1 MKKVLSFNVL
11 TAFLLTFLIAGTGFA
26 QFPGF
31 GLTTTLSGQVTAG
44 DDSAAVVGHTFLLSM
59 MDSTGF
65 ETYGHNLIT
74 TDENG
79 MLVNMSGEFMGEGSS
94 VVTVIKNHTYTITS
108 LDTFATQPFTAQII
122 VGEDP
127 VEFNIHLENRTDLN
141 PVNGTVTFNGAGVET
156 SVYFVK
162 LPDDVDITDFRE
174 YENSHFKI
182 PGMMLT
188 RWASYEAMTAA
199 DGSFNLEMLDGNY
212 VVYIPQAGD
221 YLTHW
226 GIFTVDGANTET
238 LAIRLTEMEILSGTI
253 ANTAGYEFVQV
264 MGYSVNAGRPFTAIP
279 DSNGYYEMQVAEG
292 EYVVRVTA
300 FFHDDVLDDD
310 FMYHVF
316 YDTVY
321 NAEDA
326 VHVTVGQDGAS
337 GIDFTLPEATVS
349 KFSVSGTITSN
360 QSGLPL
366 EGAQVYFVSYNAF
379 SNLFRTWEGSTDADG
394 NYTVSGYT
402 MLPEDSLVG
411 FAWKDSTFFAQF
423 YNGQATFLTA
433 DPIVYH
439 AGEDVTGIDFAL
451 DTLDTQN
458 SFAISGT
465 VVDED
470 GNPVITGNVTAFST
484 DVSVGVITA
493 MIDTLG
499 HYNFGPVFHNGSTVY
514 LQAWG
519 GYGYVPEI
527 YNNAHKWTDDEV
539 TAIIINGADQTIDF
553 ELEKT
558 APARAPLATIR
569 GSVDLSALGKT
580 SAASAYEGAVVYV
593 RPVPAE
599 GEEPGQWVASDYVDA
614 NGQFAVPVEEE
625 GEYDILLSTRENGDI
640 ETTASTDADNT
651 LKPTAISGG
660 GTTAVLKSIKL
671 HNAYPNPFN
680 PMTTIQVEMAKTQTA
695 SLIIYNVIGQKVKTL
710 FNGKMQQGL
719 RTFNWNGTAQ
729 NGKSVAS
736 GLYFYQLKTNATVQ
750 TKAVMF
756 LK

>member
-11 TAFLLTFLIAGTGFA
+11 TAFLLSFLITGTSLA
-26 QFPGF
+26 QGGF
-31 GLTTTLSGQVTAG
+31 GYTTALSGKVTAG
-44 DDSAAVVGHTFLLSM
+44 DDSTVVVGHNFLLSM
-59 MDSTGF
+59 LDSTGF
-65 ETYGHNLIT
+65 GSYGHSIIT
-74 TDENG
+74 TDEDG
-79 MLVNMSGEFMGEGSS
+79 MLVNSAGMFMGESSS

-108 LDTFATQPFTAQII
+108 LDTFSTQSFSAQIV

-141 PVNGTVTFNGAGVET
+141 PVNGTVTFNSTGIET

-162 LPDDVDITDFRE
+162 LPDDVDINDFRE

-188 RWASYEAMTAA
+188 RWASYEATSAA
-199 DGSFNLEMLDGNY
+199 DGSFNLEMLNGNY
-212 VVYIPQAGD
+212 VVYVPQD
-221 YLTHW
+221 STYLTHW
-226 GIFTVDGANTET
+226 GIFTVDGANTEA
-238 LAIRLTEMEILSGTI
+238 LIIKLTEMEILSGTI
-253 ANTAGYEFVQV
+253 ANTSGYDFVQV

-279 DSNGYYEMQVAEG
+279 DSNGYYEMQAAEG
-292 EYVVRVTA
+292 EYIVRCTA
-300 FFHDDVLDDD
+300 FFHDDVLDES

-326 VHVTVGQDGAS
+326 VHVTVGSNGAS

-349 KFSVSGTITSN
+349 EFSVSGTITSN
-360 QSGLPL
+360 QSKLPL
-366 EGAQVYFVSYNAF
+366 EGAQVHFVSYNAF
-379 SNLFRTWEGSTDADG
+379 SNLFRTYEGTTDVDG

-423 YNGQATFLTA
+423 YNGQSTFLTA

-451 DTLDTQN
+451 DTLNTDN

-470 GNPVITGNVTAFST
+470 GNPVMTGNVTAFTT
-484 DVSVGVITA
+484 DASVGVITA

-499 HYNFGPVFHNGSTVY
+499 NYNFGPVFHNSSTVY

-527 YNNAHKWTDDEV
+527 YNNAHKWTDPEV
-539 TAIIINGADQTIDF
+539 TAIIISDADQTIDF

-558 APARAPLATIR
+558 APARTPLATIR
-569 GSVDLSALGKT
+569 GHVNLGIGKT
-580 SAASAYEGAVVYV
+580 GAASAYEGAVVYV
-593 RPVPAE
+593 RPVAAE
-599 GEEPGQWVASDYVDA
+599 GEAPGQWAASDYVDA
-614 NGQFAVPVEEE
+614 NGEFSVPVEQE
-625 GEYDILLSTRENGDI
+625 GEYDVLLSTRENGDV
-640 ETTASTDADNT
+640 ETTASTDKDNGLT
-651 LKPTAISGG
+651 PTAINDP
-660 GTTAVLKSIKL
+660 GTHTVLRSIKL

-710 FNGKMQQGL
+710 FNGNMQQGL
-719 RTFNWNGTAQ
+719 RTFNWNGTTQ
-729 NGKSVAS
+729 EGKQAAS
-736 GLYFYQLKTNATVQ
+736 GLYFYQLKTNSTVQ

>member
-11 TAFLLTFLIAGTGFA
+11 TAFLLTFLIAGTSFA
-26 QFPGF
+26 QW
-31 GLTTTLSGQVTAG
+31 TTTLSGQVTAG
-44 DDSAAVVGHTFLLSM
+44 VNNDIQANHDFLLTMEGDTS
-59 MDSTGF
+59 SFPGF
-65 ETYGHNLIT
+65 GQRIIT
-74 TDENG
+74 TDEDG
-79 MLVNMSGEFMGEGSS
+79 MLINSAGLFMGMGSS
-94 VVTVIKNHTYTITS
+94 VVTVIRNNTYTITS
-108 LDTFATQPFTAQII
+108 LDTFTTQPFSAQIA
-122 VGEDP
+122 VGNDP

-141 PVNGTVTFNGAGVET
+141 AVNGTVTFNGAGIET

-162 LPDDVDITDFRE
+162 LPDEVDINDFRE

-188 RWASYEAMTAA
+188 RWASYEVASAA

-212 VVYIPQAGD
+212 VVYVPQAGD

-226 GIFTVDGANTET
+226 GIFTVDGANTEV
-238 LAIRLTEMEILSGTI
+238 LGIVLTEMEILSGTI
-253 ANTAGYEFVQV
+253 ANTSGYDFVQV
-264 MGYSVNAGRPFTAIP
+264 MGYSVNAGRPFTATP
-279 DSNGYYEMQVAEG
+279 DSNGYYEMQAAEG
-292 EYVVRVTA
+292 EYIVRCVA
-300 FFHDDVLDDD
+300 FFHDDVLDED

-326 VHVTVGQDGAS
+326 VHVTVGSDGAS
-337 GIDFTLPEATVS
+337 DIDFTLPEATVS
-349 KFSVSGTITSN
+349 EFSVSGTITSH
-360 QSGLPL
+360 QSDLPL
-366 EGAQVYFVSYNAF
+366 EGANVYFVSYNAF
-379 SNLFRTWEGSTDADG
+379 SNLFRTWDGKTDADG
-394 NYTVSGYT
+394 NYTVKGYT

-423 YNGQATFLTA
+423 YNGKATFLTA
-433 DPIVYH
+433 DPIIYH

-451 DTLDTQN
+451 DTLDAAN

-470 GNPVITGNVTAFST
+470 GNPVMTGNVTAFTT
-484 DVSVGVITA
+484 DASVGVITA

-499 HYNFGPVFHNGSTVY
+499 NYDFGPVFHSSSTVY

-527 YNNAHKWTDDEV
+527 YNDAESWEDAE
-539 TAIIINGADQTIDF
+539 AISIVDADVVIDF

-569 GSVDLSALGKT
+569 GHVDLGNGKT
-580 SAASAYEGAVVYV
+580 STASAYEGAVVYV
-593 RPVPAE
+593 RPVVAE
-599 GEEPGQWVASDYVDA
+599 GETPGQWVASDYVDA
-614 NGQFAVPVEEE
+614 NGEFSVPVEQE
-625 GEYDILLSTRENGDI
+625 GEYDVLLSTRENGDI
-640 ETTASTDADNT
+640 ETTASTGEDNG
-651 LKPTAISGG
+651 LIPTAINDP
-660 GTTAVLKSIKL
+660 GTHTVLRSVKL

-680 PMTTIQVEMAKTQTA
+680 PMTTIQVEIAKTQTA

-710 FNGKMQQGL
+710 FNGNMKQGL
-719 RTFNWNGTAQ
+719 RTFTWNGTAQ
-729 NGKSVAS
+729 NGKAVAS
-736 GLYFYQLKTNATVQ
+736 GLYFYQLKTNSTVQ